1 MQLVWQLLVSSL
13 IFLVLSKIIKGFEI
27 KDFKTAV
34 IVAIIYGVLMMFAGA
49 LVSPLKF
56 IGEALVGL
64 VSWIPVIG
72 KLADLSMVIV
82 SFLLKFIIGSI
93 MLCFTDV
100 IIKGFK
106 MRSFALGIFVAFIIS
121 VINCFLPMW

>member
-93 MLCFTDV
+93 MEML
-100 IIKGFK
+100 KW
-106 MRSFALGIFVAFIIS
+106 A
-121 VINCFLPMW
+121 